1 MNDRRRTNDRSAR
14 GSRSTRRDL
23 AAFLAIVGTFS
34 LASQSRSSAIFE
46 ESANLTQAASKPKP
60 TVRSESVTNPE
71 SNSNAKPTFP
81 STPRKPPVATA
92 AKSVGR
98 PAPARS
104 VRDLKVLKTAVRQ
117 KIVQPPDAGIPPP
130 GPTILQGRAAD
141 PNIPPAPPLPAVSNE
156 PVAKDP
162 FLDDSISEMPFR
174 KEIHLVLKRPT
185 IVRVKPDVK
194 RVVVGNRMVADVR
207 WIDENDPRKPDA
219 PRLLEIYSQYWGDT
233 TLTLFDADENASV
246 YLLRVTLDTEG
257 LQRRIARLYPGA
269 TIRVRQIGPQL
280 ILEGQVPDSKTMSD
294 VITVVQGELR
304 VTGLANAGSL
314 AGSLGY
320 GNQGQAGGGSGG
332 GAASG
337 GGNNSISNFN
347 SAPPGGL
354 TNTQSAQPGLI
365 LVNRVYVP
373 GPRQV
378 MLKVKI
384 AELNRTAIRQIGV
397 NFQRITNGN
406 LYVNSI
412 GSVGTS
418 IGGLFPGNSSLFGVF
433 DAGKFSLFINALRQN
448 NLAKILAE
456 PNLLTLDG
464 QPARFLAGGQ
474 FPFPVPQSSSIPGG
488 TAVVTVQFQNFGTFL
503 TFLPHIL
510 ANDTIRLDIE
520 PSFSQL
526 NFASGTTVNGGPVP
540 AIDQRSAHTV
550 VELREGQT
558 LAIAGLIQTTT
569 NGQTTR
575 VPLLGDLPI
584 VGQLFSNDS
593 INTTETELVVL
604 VTPELV
610 APIEKNQVAAAPG
623 ERVLEPTDY
632 EFYGLGRLEGKTGH
646 YFRST
651 IQYLDPAGIMRKLRG
666 DKRWIAGPSGY
677 AD

>member
-1 MNDRRRTNDRSAR
+1 MNDHRQTDGPRTR
-14 GSRSTRRDL
+14 GRFSRRRDL
-23 AAFLAIVGTFS
+23 AAVLAIVGTFP
-34 LASQSRSSAIFE
+34 LAASAQSAALRAQSTTVTSNVSSKPAVKSKSKSQAKAKPFVTMTPQAILPSELPLLPRDPKVVKTVARQEIVRPPDVGIPQAGSAI
-46 ESANLTQAASKPKP
+46 L
-60 TVRSESVTNPE
+60 R
-71 SNSNAKPTFP
+71 
-81 STPRKPPVATA
+81 
-92 AKSVGR
+92 G
-98 PAPARS
+98 
-104 VRDLKVLKTAVRQ
+104 
-117 KIVQPPDAGIPPP
+117 GPPP
-130 GPTILQGRAAD
+130 A
-141 PNIPPAPPLPAVSNE
+141 NVPPAPPLPAVVDDS
-156 PVAKDP
+156 ARKDP

-174 KEIHLVLKRPT
+174 KEIYLILKRPT

-194 RVVVGNRMVADVR
+194 TVIVGNPMVANVR
-207 WIDENDPRKPDA
+207 WIDENEPRKLGA

-246 YLLRVTLDTEG
+246 YLLHVSLDTLG
-257 LQRRIARLYPGA
+257 VQKRISRLFPGA
-269 TIRVRQIGPQL
+269 TVRVRQVGPQL
-280 ILEGQVPDSKTMSD
+280 ILEGQVPDSKTMAD

-304 VTGLANAGSL
+304 VTGLANTGSL

-320 GNQGQAGGGSGG
+320 GNQGSSGGGMGG

-337 GGNNSISNFN
+337 GGNNSTSNFN
-347 SAPPGGL
+347 SAPPGGI

-384 AELNRTAIRQIGV
+384 AELNRTAIRQLGV

-412 GSVGTS
+412 GNVGST
-418 IGGLFPGNSSLFGVF
+418 IGGLVPGSSSLFGVF

-456 PNLLTLDG
+456 PNLVTLDG

-540 AIDQRSAHTV
+540 AIDQRSAHTI

-575 VPLLGDLPI
+575 IPLLGDLPI

-610 APIEKNQVAAAPG
+610 APIEKNQMAAAPG

-646 YFRST
+646 YYRST
-651 IQYLDPAGIMRKLRG
+651 LQYLDPIGIMKRMRG

>member
-1 MNDRRRTNDRSAR
+1 MNDHIKTDERRAWGRLTR
-14 GSRSTRRDL
+14 RRDL
-23 AAFLAIVGTFS
+23 AAVLAIVGTLP
-34 LASQSRSSAIFE
+34 LAAAAQSAALRAQSTTATSNVSSKPAVQAKAKVIAKAKTSVTMMPKEIPPSTLPILPRDPKVVKTVARQEIVRPPDGGIPQAGSAIL
-46 ESANLTQAASKPKP
+46 N
-60 TVRSESVTNPE
+60 
-71 SNSNAKPTFP
+71 
-81 STPRKPPVATA
+81 
-92 AKSVGR
+92 VG
-98 PAPARS
+98 
-104 VRDLKVLKTAVRQ
+104 
-117 KIVQPPDAGIPPP
+117 PPP
-130 GPTILQGRAAD
+130 A
-141 PNIPPAPPLPAVSNE
+141 NVPPAPPLPAVADDS
-156 PVAKDP
+156 ARKDP

-174 KEIHLVLKRPT
+174 KEIHLILKRPT
-185 IVRVKPDVK
+185 IVRVKSDVK
-194 RVVVGNRMVADVR
+194 TVIVGKSMVANVR
-207 WIDENDPRKPDA
+207 WIDENEPRKPGA

-233 TLTLFDADENASV
+233 TLTLFDSDENASV
-246 YLLRVTLDTEG
+246 YLLRVSLDTQG
-257 LQRRIARLYPGA
+257 LQKRISRLFPGA
-269 TIRVRQIGPQL
+269 TVRIRQVGPQL
-280 ILEGQVPDSKTMSD
+280 ILEGQVPDSKTMAD

-304 VTGLANAGSL
+304 VTGLANTGSL

-320 GNQGQAGGGSGG
+320 GNQGSSGGGMGG

-337 GGNNSISNFN
+337 GGNNSTSNFN
-347 SAPPGGL
+347 SAPPGGI

-384 AELNRTAIRQIGV
+384 AELNRTAIRQLGV

-412 GSVGTS
+412 GNVGSS
-418 IGGLFPGNSSLFGVF
+418 IGGLVPGNSSLFGVF

-456 PNLLTLDG
+456 PNLVTLDG

-503 TFLPHIL
+503 TVLPHIL

-540 AIDQRSAHTV
+540 AIDQRSAHTI

-575 VPLLGDLPI
+575 IPLLGDLPI
-584 VGQLFSNDS
+584 VGHLFSNDS

-610 APIEKNQVAAAPG
+610 APIEKNQMAATPG

-646 YFRST
+646 YYRST
-651 IQYLDPAGIMRKLRG
+651 LQYLDPIGIMRRMRG